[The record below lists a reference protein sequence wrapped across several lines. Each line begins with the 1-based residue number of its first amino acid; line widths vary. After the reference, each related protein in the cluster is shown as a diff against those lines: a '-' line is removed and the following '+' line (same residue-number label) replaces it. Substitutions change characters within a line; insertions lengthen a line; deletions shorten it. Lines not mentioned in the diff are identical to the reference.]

1 MTCGNPATLELYR
14 LLRNK
19 PGPSRF
25 DKEPNAPDNLKRH
38 SAGFWGLSDHS
49 IRTCQGAWLTNPQ
62 KSLGSG
68 HGRVGMP
75 CRTGG
80 ER

>member
-14 LLRNK
+14 PLRNK

-38 SAGFWGLSDHS
+38 SAGF
-49 IRTCQGAWLTNPQ
+49 
-62 KSLGSG
+62 
-68 HGRVGMP
+68 
-75 CRTGG
+75 
-80 ER
+80 